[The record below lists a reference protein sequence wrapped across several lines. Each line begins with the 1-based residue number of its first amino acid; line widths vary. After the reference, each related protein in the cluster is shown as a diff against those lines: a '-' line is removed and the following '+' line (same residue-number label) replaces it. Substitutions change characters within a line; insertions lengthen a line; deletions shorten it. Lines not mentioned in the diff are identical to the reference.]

1 MFQKP
6 VYFCFLLVL
15 ILMVAAIFPTVLAEN
30 AESLSDPIQG
40 EIQDGIYVLRVLHAS
55 DASGKWRADST
66 AQDESVIR
74 LSSAQI
80 DGGDYVARYSPTGDG
95 TATIALRHYNEHACD
110 QVHGFDLLVRDG
122 QIREVTGGYVLLSPL
137 DSDLDPILSG
147 TWLEDSTQFTTLTL
161 SMRENGGWDGEIT
174 SPMTHGAYTWKATLY
189 FECDPEGLVY
199 RDACATHLLP
209 DSSEPG
215 SPMSTGSSGTLQYAT
230 DASGDI
236 ALLWPAQ
243 DNPEHRDI
251 LFVRSK

>member
-1 MFQKP
+1 MCRNHIYP
-6 VYFCFLLVL
+6 CILLML
-15 ILMVAAIFPTVLAEN
+15 ILMVASIFPAVLAES
-30 AESLSDPIQG
+30 EGPISDPIQG
-40 EIQDGIYVLRVLHAS
+40 EIQDGAYVLRVIRAS
-55 DASGKWRADST
+55 DDPGTWLADST
-66 AQDESVIR
+66 AKDESVIR
-74 LSSAQI
+74 LSSAQME
-80 DGGDYVARYSPTGDG
+80 DGDYVARYSPAGDG
-95 TATIALRHYNEHACD
+95 TAAIALRHFNENACD
-110 QVHGFDLLVRDG
+110 QVHGFDLLVKDG
-122 QIREVTGGYVLLSPL
+122 QVSEVTGGYVILSPL
-137 DSDLDPILSG
+137 DSDLDPILGG

-199 RDACATHLLP
+199 RDAAATHLNP

-215 SPMSTGSSGTLQYAT
+215 SPVSTGSSGTLQYAT